1 MLRALRVHASC
12 KSATRL
18 ALVRTLLHLTQHGGA
33 FMNNITTLIGR
44 IGQDPRS
51 VTFPDSDNK
60 VVKFSVGVK
69 EFSSNKDEDSTL
81 WIDVDAWKD

>member
-1 MLRALRVHASC
+1 
-12 KSATRL
+12 
-18 ALVRTLLHLTQHGGA
+18 
-33 FMNNITTLIGR
+33 MNNITTLIGR